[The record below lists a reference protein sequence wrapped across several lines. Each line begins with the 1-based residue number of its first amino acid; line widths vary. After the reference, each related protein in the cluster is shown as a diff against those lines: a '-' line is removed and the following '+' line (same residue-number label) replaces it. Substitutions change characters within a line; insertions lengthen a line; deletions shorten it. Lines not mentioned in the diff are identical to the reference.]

1 MLKTLAFNHY
11 TASSSTANICSASL
25 RAATDIALRA
35 ILHIFAEPLGI
46 IFLTLTKILVLLYK
60 ILYLKFK
67 GLLMDAVNYSD
78 LRQNLKK
85 YLDYV
90 YNDHEPLIVTRKNNE
105 NVVILS
111 VDDFNALN
119 ETQYLV
125 STKNNAEHLQN
136 SLNQLRSG
144 KGFTKELIEE

>member
-1 MLKTLAFNHY
+1 
-11 TASSSTANICSASL
+11 
-25 RAATDIALRA
+25 
-35 ILHIFAEPLGI
+35 
-46 IFLTLTKILVLLYK
+46 
-60 ILYLKFK
+60 
-67 GLLMDAVNYSD
+67 MDAVNYSD